1 MKIDINKTVFDLIE
15 ENKELKDI
23 LTEIGFRGLDNPLLI
38 KTMAKKTSLKRGA
51 SLMGIENLEERLENY
66 GYEVYDSSL
75 DPEVIRRKN
84 LSNHIYQGFQKERT

>member
-38 KTMAKKTSLKRGA
+38 KTMAKKTSLKR
-51 SLMGIENLEERLENY
+51 ERALWA
-66 GYEVYDSSL
+66 
-75 DPEVIRRKN
+75 
-84 LSNHIYQGFQKERT
+84 

>member
-1 MKIDINKTVFDLIE
+1 
-15 ENKELKDI
+15 
-23 LTEIGFRGLDNPLLI
+23 
-38 KTMAKKTSLKRGA
+38 
-51 SLMGIENLEERLENY
+51 MGIENLEERLENY